1 MLKWIAWHL
10 ADGDAAD
17 DARRAIDHAGWV
29 GRDGLTPVLGLD
41 DGGGPMASMALGW
54 IVVEPAGDHPMYLH
68 KSGGR
73 QGMFTYV
80 AIAPTRGIGV
90 FAAINQFSA
99 AGFTQMVERANKLI
113 FQLAP
118 R

>member
-10 ADGDAAD
+10 AKGDQAD
-17 DARRAIDHAGWV
+17 DTRRAFDHASWV
-29 GRDGLTPVLGLD
+29 QRDGLAPVFGLD
-41 DGGGPMASMALGW
+41 DGGGAMAAMALGW
-54 IVVEPAGDHPMYLH
+54 VVVAAEDDHPLILH

-90 FAAINQFSA
+90 FAAISQFSA
-99 AGFTQMVERANKLI
+99 SGFTQMVDQVNKLI

-118 R
+118 G

>member
-1 MLKWIAWHL
+1 M
-10 ADGDAAD
+10 DA
-17 DARRAIDHAGWV
+17 
-29 GRDGLTPVLGLD
+29 
-41 DGGGPMASMALGW
+41 MALGW
-54 IVVEPAGDHPMYLH
+54 VVVEPDGNHPLVLH

-90 FAAINQFSA
+90 FAAINQFST
-99 AGFTQMVERANKLI
+99 AGFTSMVERVNKII

>member
-1 MLKWIAWHL
+1 MDAMGLGWVVVD
-10 ADGDAAD
+10 ADGN
-17 DARRAIDHAGWV
+17 HP
-29 GRDGLTPVLGLD
+29 PV
-41 DGGGPMASMALGW
+41 
-54 IVVEPAGDHPMYLH
+54 LH

-80 AIAPTRGIGV
+80 AIAPTRGVGV

-99 AGFTQMVERANKLI
+99 AGFEAMVKQVNKLI
-113 FQLAP
+113 YQLAP